1 MRSIACLS
9 LLALLVV
16 PALGAQSHDDVG
28 VPEGP
33 PPPAGPAGP
42 LWEAPSA
49 VLWDNGPLVTHPGA
63 GAGGADESRLQSSSL
78 LMNTLGFGDQVLNGN
93 WVADDFEVTAAD
105 GWTLDSAT
113 FFHYQTNSTTTSTIT
128 NVVWQIYNGQ
138 PGAGGTMIFNGSGL
152 VSSLFTNIYRTT
164 DTTIGVTNRPIM
176 ASTVDL
182 GGLALAAGTYW
193 LAWQADGTLSSG
205 PWAPPITILGQTT
218 TGNGLQ
224 YTLSSGAW
232 GPANDS
238 GTLTQQGFPF
248 ILEGEI
254 VVVPVPSVLEI
265 PTLGLAGLAALA
277 LLLGVASLLF
287 LRRRAA

>member
-1 MRSIACLS
+1 MRRIACLS

-16 PALGAQSHDDVG
+16 PALGAQSHENVG
-28 VPEGP
+28 VAEGP

-63 GAGGADESRLQSSSL
+63 MPGGADESRLQANL
-78 LMNTLGFGDQVLNGN
+78 AMNTLGFGDQVLNGN

-128 NVVWQIYNGQ
+128 NVVWQVYDGQ
-138 PGAGGTMIFNGSGL
+138 PGAGGTMIANGSGL
-152 VSSLFTNIYRTT
+152 VSSLFTNIYRTS
-164 DTTIGVTNRPIM
+164 DTTPSVTNRPIM
-176 ASTVDL
+176 ATEVDL
-182 GGLALAAGTYW
+182 GGLVLPAGSYW
-193 LAWQADGTLSSG
+193 LAWQADGTLASG
-205 PWAPPITILGQTT
+205 PWAPPVTILGQTT

-224 YTLSSGAW
+224 DLGNAGTW